1 MKRRTE
7 IDRPYSI
14 GNGLIGDGAGPDESA
29 SPQTYI
35 AKILLGDQVS
45 DIVTSPNKSVTYA
58 ALSNSIAVISRSHE
72 VSRIIPVSGR
82 PRVLTID
89 ADGGCLYA
97 NNYGDTASVID
108 IADHRVHV
116 IPGACYVQQVD
127 TVDGAFTYA
136 AGNTTNSG
144 GCDGWI
150 SVIDARGAT
159 VDAVA
164 GLDGYAITD
173 LAADPEGKRVYV
185 GLSRQSAHYQYDTGL
200 VGVIDTTTKVIT
212 MEQKM
217 IQGIRD
223 RACQTRRRQVTES
236 IAPHVSE
243 QRTAVISGPVS

>member
-1 MKRRTE
+1 MTFFPTPVAASARRIRDMKRRTE

-97 NNYGDTASVID
+97 NN
-108 IADHRVHV
+108 
-116 IPGACYVQQVD
+116 C
-127 TVDGAFTYA
+127 
-136 AGNTTNSG
+136 G

-223 RACQTRRRQVTES
+223 RACKTRRRQVTES